1 MAGKRSE
8 TSRISSS
15 AGTGPIR
22 SWTSTTSGRSSSD
35 SPARRARV
43 SMSWVESV
51 TGAAGSASGS
61 WLSRVVTDL
70 AASTSPT
77 AGRIL
82 VVIRS
87 SLVLVERV
95 GAVARTDG
103 AVAAGG
109 QEGEAYVLRE
119 GLGVGDALGVERVER
134 EGDRDGLG
142 AHVRLAVAVGLQG
155 GQLADVQ
162 DLGVGDDDL
171 RLGGVAVALTG

>member
-1 MAGKRSE
+1 MDAAKSPGLASAVIRTTPTAGNLRE

-22 SWTSTTSGRSSSD
+22 SWTSTTSGSSSMA

-43 SMSWVESV
+43 SMSCVESP

-70 AASTSPT
+70 AASGSPT

-82 VVIRS
+82 VVIPS

-95 GAVARTDG
+95 GPVAGADDAVTARGDQRETH
-103 AVAAGG
+103 VL
-109 QEGEAYVLRE
+109 GER
-119 GLGVGDALGVERVER
+119 LGVGHSLRVERVER
-134 EGDRDGLG
+134 EGDR
-142 AHVRLAVAVGLQG
+142 H
-155 GQLADVQ
+155 
-162 DLGVGDDDL
+162 
-171 RLGGVAVALTG
+171 